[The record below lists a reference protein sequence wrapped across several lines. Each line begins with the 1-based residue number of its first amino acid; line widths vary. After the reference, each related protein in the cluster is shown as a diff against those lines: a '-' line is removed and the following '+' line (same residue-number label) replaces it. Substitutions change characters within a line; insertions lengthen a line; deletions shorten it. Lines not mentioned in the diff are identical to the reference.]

1 MKYSFSTW
9 RKCLCSLL
17 FFWLLNNAFA
27 EVSDARKKQ
36 LMQLVDEPRYDCKYL
51 SAEEKEFLKGYFYE
65 VKKRTNPEAH
75 DNQLLQ
81 VGDESTIERFV
92 KRYQSGE
99 YVTDEMIHSG
109 QAIFIEVCAPNMF
122 RDEPLVFSE
131 GDTPG
136 LAPLSY
142 GTAHILV
149 LLLRASP
156 QLSPEV
162 RHWALSLNEK
172 ELEKNRTL
180 LQKWWR
186 ANERHFHERNYA
198 AVQPPPDASASPSPA
213 DTFPP
218 SPNTERSETPPPAA
232 PAAAG
237 PPMENSSLLAGLIT
251 ALCATLLAL
260 AYWLCTRRGK
270 PHS

>member
-1 MKYSFSTW
+1 
-9 RKCLCSLL
+9 
-17 FFWLLNNAFA
+17 
-27 EVSDARKKQ
+27 
-36 LMQLVDEPRYDCKYL
+36 MQLVDEPRFDCKYL
-51 SAEEKEFLKGYFYE
+51 SADEKEFLKTYFYD

-81 VGDESTIERFV
+81 VGDEATIERFI

-142 GTAHILV
+142 GTAHILI
-149 LLLRASP
+149 LLLRTSQ

-172 ELEKNRTL
+172 ELQKNRAL

-186 ANERHFHERNYA
+186 ANERHFRERNYSA
-198 AVQPPPDASASPSPA
+198 AKPPTDSAAPSPTA
-213 DTFPP
+213 DTPPP
-218 SPNTERSETPPPAA
+218 SPDTAPSKPA
-232 PAAAG
+232 PAATS
-237 PPMENSSLLAGLIT
+237 PREPTEQSSSLPAVLIT
-251 ALCATLLAL
+251 ALCTSLLAL
-260 AYWLCTRRGK
+260 ALWLNTRGK
-270 PHS
+270 GPD